1 MPITLSYTR
10 VYRNSYREMHP
21 ITHLYH
27 LATLKGETT
36 MADEIVKKRTRPDR
50 KEAMSV
56 HTEPGDNRK
65 YLEHSMVMLDWPD
78 VNVREP
84 EQVKERMGM
93 YFALCAQDDMKPSV
107 AGMALAFG
115 VDRKTI
121 WAWANGVDSKT
132 LPTESRNLIK
142 KAYQLLNAQMESYM
156 QNGKINPVAG
166 IFLMKN
172 NMGYADKQEVVLTP
186 NQQLGDQVPAEDLEK
201 KYLEDVVG
209 ASSDYDPED

>member
-186 NQQLGDQVPAEDLEK
+186 NQQLGDQGPAEDLGK

>member
-1 MPITLSYTR
+1 
-10 VYRNSYREMHP
+10 
-21 ITHLYH
+21 
-27 LATLKGETT
+27 

-65 YLEHSMVMLDWPD
+65 YLEHSMVMLDWSD

-107 AGMALAFG
+107 AGMA
-115 VDRKTI
+115 
-121 WAWANGVDSKT
+121 WANGVDSKT
-132 LPTESRNLIK
+132 LPAESRNLIK

-186 NQQLGDQVPAEDLEK
+186 NQQLGDQVSAEDLEK

-209 ASSDYDPED
+209 ASGDYDSED

>member
-1 MPITLSYTR
+1 
-10 VYRNSYREMHP
+10 
-21 ITHLYH
+21 
-27 LATLKGETT
+27 

-50 KEAMSV
+50 KEALSV
-56 HTEPGDNRK
+56 HTELGDNRK

-115 VDRKTI
+115 VDRTTLWK
-121 WAWANGVDSKT
+121 WANGVDSKT
-132 LPTESRNLIK
+132 LPPESRNLVK
-142 KAYQLLNAQMESYM
+142 KAYQLLNAQMENYM

-209 ASSDYDPED
+209 ASSDYDSED

>member
-1 MPITLSYTR
+1 
-10 VYRNSYREMHP
+10 
-21 ITHLYH
+21 
-27 LATLKGETT
+27 

-50 KEAMSV
+50 KVGSPE

-115 VDRKTI
+115 VDRTTLWK
-121 WAWANGVDSKT
+121 WANGWTVR
-132 LPTESRNLIK
+132 LCPESRNLVK
-142 KAYQLLNAQMESYM
+142 KAYQNLNAQMESYM

-172 NMGYADKQEVVLTP
+172 NMGYQDKQEVVLTP

-209 ASSDYDPED
+209 ASSDYDSED